1 VWIQADSRHES
12 RELKELT
19 APENKV
25 AFETIIS
32 FKYLFLQ
39 NLKLLLQ
46 YIMVKDLFE
55 RIQNNKGPL
64 GKWASQAE
72 GYFVFP
78 KLEGE
83 LGPRMQ
89 FHGKD
94 ILNWSLNDYLGL
106 ANHPEVR
113 KADAEAAIQYG
124 AAYPMG
130 ARMMSGH
137 TKYHEQLEEELA
149 AFVMKESA
157 YLLNFGYQGMV
168 SIIDALV
175 TRNDVIVYDVDAH
188 ACIIDGVRLH
198 SGKRFTYKHNDIE
211 SMEKNL
217 QRATKLA
224 TENGGGILFI
234 TEGVFGMRGQQGK
247 LKEIVEMKK
256 KYNFRLLVDDAH
268 GFGTLGKTGAGAGEE
283 QGVQDDIDVY
293 FSTFAKSMANI
304 GAFVAADKEIID
316 YLKYNLRSQMFAKA
330 LPMIQTI
337 GSLKRLELL
346 RDHPELKDK
355 LWENVNALQNGL
367 RSKGFD
373 IGDTN
378 TCVTPVYL
386 QGSVPEAMVM
396 VNDLRENYGIFLS
409 IVIYPVIPKGLI
421 LLRVIPTA
429 SHTLS
434 DVEETLTAFEA
445 IREKLENGT
454 YKEIASRTT
463 VDLDA

>member
-1 VWIQADSRHES
+1 
-12 RELKELT
+12 
-19 APENKV
+19 
-25 AFETIIS
+25 
-32 FKYLFLQ
+32 
-39 NLKLLLQ
+39 
-46 YIMVKDLFE
+46 MVKDLFE

-89 FHGKD
+89 FGGKEV
-94 ILNWSLNDYLGL
+94 LNWSLNDYLGL

-113 KADAEAAIQYG
+113 KADADAASEYG

-137 TKYHEQLEEELA
+137 TKYHEQLENELA
-149 AFVMKESA
+149 TFVMKESA
-157 YLLNFGYQGMV
+157 YLLNFGYQGIM
-168 SIIDALV
+168 STIDALV
-175 TRNDVIVYDVDAH
+175 TKNDVIVYDVDAH

-198 SGKRFTYKHNDIE
+198 MGKRFTYRHNDLA

-217 QRATKLA
+217 ERANKLA
-224 TENGGGILFI
+224 EVTGGGILFI

-247 LKEIVEMKK
+247 LKEIVAMKQ

-268 GFGTLGKTGAGAGEE
+268 GFGTLGETGAGAGEE

-304 GAFVAADKEIID
+304 GAFVAADKDIID
-316 YLKYNLRSQMFAKA
+316 YLKYNLRSQMFAKS
-330 LPMIQTI
+330 LPMIQVI
-337 GSLKRLELL
+337 GSLKRLDLL
-346 RDHPELKDK
+346 RNHPELKAK
-355 LWENVNALQNGL
+355 LWENVHTLQSGL
-367 RSKGFD
+367 RSKGFN

-386 QGSVPEAMVM
+386 EGSVPEAMVM

-409 IVIYPVIPKGLI
+409 IVIYPVIPKGMI

-429 SHTLS
+429 PHTL
-434 DVEETLTAFEA
+434 DDINQTLVAFEA

-454 YKEIASRTT
+454 YKEIAATT
-463 VDLDA
+463 KVDLDA

>member
-1 VWIQADSRHES
+1 MRNSY
-12 RELKELT
+12 
-19 APENKV
+19 
-25 AFETIIS
+25 IIKIS
-32 FKYLFLQ
+32 KYEM
-39 NLKLLLQ
+39 
-46 YIMVKDLFE
+46 IKDLFE

-83 LGPRMQ
+83 LGPRMKFQ
-89 FHGKD
+89 GKD

-113 KADAEAAIQYG
+113 KADTDAAIEYG

-157 YLLNFGYQGMV
+157 YLLNFGYQGIM
-168 SIIDALV
+168 STIDALV

-198 SGKRFTYKHNDIE
+198 SGKRFTYRHNDVE

-224 TENGGGILFI
+224 ETTGGGILFI
-234 TEGVFGMRGQQGK
+234 TEGVLGMRGQQGK
-247 LKEIVEMKK
+247 LKEVVAMKK

-283 QGVQDDIDVY
+283 QGVQDGIDVY

-346 RDHPELKDK
+346 RNSSEIKDK
-355 LWENVNALQNGL
+355 LWVNVNALQNGL
-367 RSKGFD
+367 KAKGFN

-378 TCVTPVYL
+378 TCITPVYL
-386 QGSVPEAMVM
+386 EGSVPEAMVM

-409 IVIYPVIPKGLI
+409 IVIYPVIPKGII
-421 LLRVIPTA
+421 LLRMIPTT

-434 DVEETLTAFEA
+434 DVDETLTAFEA

-454 YKEIASRTT
+454 YKEIADRTK